1 MLGILDNIIIENIDV
16 LIIYLA
22 LFCRFDQAIFVLG
35 RYSFQIKL

>member
-22 LFCRFDQAIFVLG
+22 LFPLKKIGEFSVL
-35 RYSFQIKL
+35 IAKHL